1 MVKKLK
7 KPIQKE
13 EIIDKD
19 NNYVREELYLEIRS
33 LINDARKR
41 VRNYANATLLFVY
54 WNIGKMIVE
63 EQGGEERAKY
73 GDNLI
78 KELSMRLTNEFGEGF
93 DKRNLRKIRQFYLMF
108 KMWASVRPELS
119 WTHYRTLIMIKEQ
132 HIRKYYIEE
141 AVKGNWS
148 VRQLERQ
155 INTCAYSRSLNN
167 MIPSN
172 FIENDN
178 DKLKI
183 DNYEPKKAIKDPYVL
198 EFLGLDTSNYKEKD
212 LEEALITHLQ
222 KFLLELGRG
231 FTFVARQKR
240 ISYDNEHYYIDLV
253 FYNIILRCYVVIDL
267 KMEKL
272 THEALGQIDL
282 YRNYYDLEVK
292 SKDDNPTIGLLLVTD
307 QDTLVAKYSS
317 IYKDDNIF
325 VSKYMTYLPSEE
337 ELERVI
343 NEERRLIEEYKLIK
357 SKE

>member
-1 MVKKLK
+1 MQQKKNKL
-7 KPIQKE
+7 IQ
-13 EIIDKD
+13 KD
-19 NNYVREELYLEIRS
+19 NNYIREDIYLEIRS

-54 WNIGKMIVE
+54 WTIGKMIVE

-73 GDNLI
+73 GDKVI
-78 KELSMRLTNEFGEGF
+78 KELSERLTKDFGEGY
-93 DKRNLRKIRQFYLMF
+93 KERNLHYMRSFYLSF
-108 KMWASVRPELS
+108 PILHTVCAKLTWS
-119 WTHYRTLIMIKEQ
+119 HYRLLISIKEK
-132 HIRKYYIEE
+132 HIRDYYIEE
-141 AVKGNWS
+141 TISGNWS

-172 FIENDN
+172 IVENDDN
-178 DKLKI
+178 KIKI

-198 EFLGLDTSNYKEKD
+198 EFLGLDNINYKEKD

-240 ISYDNEHYYIDLV
+240 ISYDSEDYYIDLV
-253 FYNIILRCYVVIDL
+253 FYNIYLRCYVVIDL
-267 KMEKL
+267 KTEKL
-272 THEALGQIDL
+272 SYEALGQIDM
-282 YRNYYDLEVK
+282 YRNYYDVEVK
-292 SKDDNPTIGLLLVTD
+292 SKDDNPTIGLLLVTE

-317 IYKDDNIF
+317 IYKDNNIF

-337 ELERVI
+337 ELSRVI
-343 NEERRLIEEYKLIK
+343 NEERKLIEEYKDLVK
-357 SKE
+357 